1 MSLCVMVL
9 LLSGC
14 VRPENGV
21 QIQNDTEVDVK
32 KAEEV
37 FENEERLVST
47 VAIFH
52 EEDILSGVTVKTF
65 SRFHKEK
72 IEKEL
77 KEKLESIY
85 PDFDVTVSADGKI
98 IYETVKLLRQE
109 QEGPLTKEIE
119 KVKSLL
125 EEET

>member
-1 MSLCVMVL
+1 MVL